1 MAPCHGRP
9 AFADTQDDQQR
20 YMEALELSAVLL
32 VGGPLAGTSSLSPA
46 GVAGTKTIATT
57 GRYSRHTRKGCLVQS
72 VSRSEIR

>member
-1 MAPCHGRP
+1 MPWTSCV
-9 AFADTQDDQQR
+9 ADTQDDQQR

-57 GRYSRHTRKGCLVQS
+57 TVKF
-72 VSRSEIR
+72 ET